1 MSRVQIEIN
10 RRQYLEL
17 QNIATG
23 VFAPLAGFMN
33 EDQFTSVVDTM
44 RLPGGEPFTIPVVLD
59 LSENE
64 ARRITGADRITLV
77 FQGMETGELI
87 PESCY
92 NCDKDSVVDQVFQTR
107 DVNHPGVSHFYQM
120 GDWFVGGPVR
130 LKRQIPLEFT
140 EFELTPEQ
148 TRSYIAER
156 GWRTVVGF
164 QTRNVPHRAHEHLL
178 RLGLERADGLF
189 VQPLVGRKKSG
200 DYAPLA
206 IMTAY
211 RSLIDRFLPRE
222 RILLGVL
229 TTAMRYAGPR
239 EAVFHAIIRRN
250 FGCTHFIVG
259 RDHAGVGDY
268 YGKYEAHELTRQFDG
283 KLGIEVLRF
292 FGPFY
297 CELCDGI
304 VTERTCPHI
313 ETEPHVTRQI
323 SGTDMRSLLT
333 SNEGCAPELMRPEV
347 LESIRDMPIF
357 ITEDGN

>member
-17 QNIATG
+17 QNISNGA
-23 VFAPLAGFMN
+23 FAPLAGFMN
-33 EDQFTSVVDTM
+33 EDEFTSVVETM
-44 RLPGGEPFTIPVVLD
+44 RLPGGEPFTIPVVFD
-59 LSENE
+59 LTEDQAHRVNGVDKIS
-64 ARRITGADRITLV
+64 LV
-77 FQGMETGELI
+77 FENIEVGDMT
-87 PESCY
+87 PESSY
-92 NCDKDSVVDQVFQTR
+92 KCDKERVLDRVFHTR
-107 DVNHPGVSHFYQM
+107 DVNHPGVSHFLQM

-130 LKRQIPLEFT
+130 LTRHVPLEFT

-148 TRSYIAER
+148 TRAHIAER
-156 GWRTVVGF
+156 GWQTVVGF

-189 VQPLVGRKKSG
+189 IQPLVGRKKRG

-211 RSLIDRFLPRE
+211 RTLIDGFLPRE
-222 RILLGVL
+222 RVLLGVL
-229 TTAMRYAGPR
+229 STAMRYAGPR

-250 FGCTHFIVG
+250 YGCTHFIVG

-283 KLGIEVLRF
+283 QLGIEVLRF

-297 CELCDGI
+297 CEVCDGI

-313 ETEPHVTRQI
+313 ETQPEVTKQI
-323 SGTDMRSLLT
+323 SGNDMRSLLQ
-333 SNEGCAPELMRPEV
+333 SKEGCPPHLMRPEV
-347 LESIRDMPIF
+347 LERIRDMPIF
-357 ITEDGN
+357 IAEDGD